1 MADGQLDADVIVVGA
16 GAGGLTAAAYL
27 AAAGRRVTV
36 VDRQSMAGGNTA
48 VFTHEGYEFDIGL
61 HYLGGQAIAQPG
73 VRAVLEP
80 LGIELGYREQDPA
93 GFDTLLFDDMTFAVP
108 KGVEAFRARLHDAF
122 PAERQ
127 AIDRYLSRISAVAEA
142 LELRPPRRAREG
154 PRYAWRAR
162 SAIAA
167 ARTTLGR
174 ELDRLDCSP
183 RLRVVLSWIHGVYG
197 LPPSRVALPMHAA
210 VSLHY
215 LRGSWYP
222 EGGAQVVS
230 DRLVEVIEKHGG
242 QLLLDLEVDRI
253 LVRDGAADGV
263 RLAPGPGGTTPPAE
277 ELHAP
282 VVVSN
287 ADLKRTFL
295 ELVPPQVVPDR
306 LRRRVHRFELPAPL
320 FIVYIVI
327 DRDLRAEG
335 FSNCN
340 WAVIDYDDLESMYA
354 AYARGQLPAQ
364 QGVWITSASLKDPTN
379 PRLCRPG
386 QTNLQLMSVAP
397 ASHAFWDVGENLV
410 AGAGYQ
416 ERKRQLRDRLVSAA
430 ERAIPGL
437 AGAIAYEE
445 TATPIS
451 LERHLGSSGGT
462 SYGIAATPR
471 QFGVLRPG
479 PRTPIAGLFLAG
491 ASTRSGHGV
500 TGTMF
505 GGVEAASAVLGRSA
519 VKAVRT
525 AVSPTRQ
532 PGAERQSALGKA
544 RASP

>member
-1 MADGQLDADVIVVGA
+1 MAGGRPDADVIVVGA

-27 AAAGRRVTV
+27 AALGRKVTV

-48 VFTHEGYEFDIGL
+48 AFTHEDYEFDIGL
-61 HYLGGQAIAQPG
+61 HYLGGRAAAGPAI
-73 VRAVLEP
+73 RAVLEP
-80 LGIELGYREQDPA
+80 LGIDLTYREQDPD
-93 GFDTLLFDDMTFAVP
+93 GFDLLLFDDMAFGVP
-108 KGVEAFRARLHDAF
+108 KGLEAFRGRLHEAF
-122 PAERQ
+122 PRERD
-127 AIDRYLSRISAVAEA
+127 AIDRYLGRIAAVAEQ
-142 LELRPPRRAREG
+142 LELRPPRGMREA

-174 ELDRLDCSP
+174 EFDRLDCSP
-183 RLRVVLSWIHGVYG
+183 RLRIVLSWIHGVYG
-197 LPPSRVALPMHAA
+197 LPPSRVALAMHAA

-215 LRGSWYP
+215 LHGAWYP

-230 DRLVEVIEKHGG
+230 DRMVEVIRERGG
-242 QLLLDLEVDRI
+242 EVLLDLEVDRI
-253 LVRDGAADGV
+253 LVRDGAVDGV
-263 RLAPGPGGTTPPAE
+263 RLTPGPGGTSPPAE

-287 ADLKRTFL
+287 ADLKRTYL
-295 ELVPPQVVPDR
+295 ELLPPEVVSGR
-306 LRRRVHRFELPAPL
+306 LRRRVQGFEMPAPL
-320 FIVYIVI
+320 FIVYLVI

-335 FSNCN
+335 VPNRN
-340 WAVIDYDDLESMYA
+340 WAVIDYDDIESMYA
-354 AYARGQLPAQ
+354 AYARGELSSEQA
-364 QGVWITSASLKDPTN
+364 VWITSASLKDPAN

-397 ASHAFWDVGENLV
+397 ASHAFWDIGEDLD
-410 AGAGYQ
+410 AGPRYQ
-416 ERKRQLRDRLVSAA
+416 ERKRELRDRLVSAA

-437 AGAIAYEE
+437 ADSIAYEE
-445 TATPIS
+445 AATPIS

-471 QFGVLRPG
+471 QFGIRRPG

-491 ASTRSGHGV
+491 ASTRTGHGI

-505 GGVEAASAVLGRSA
+505 GGVEAASAVLERSA
-519 VKAVRT
+519 LKAVRAAGGPAGSADVQET
-525 AVSPTRQ
+525 EGQ
-532 PGAERQSALGKA
+532 PVVGPG
-544 RASP
+544 

>member
-1 MADGQLDADVIVVGA
+1 MTGGRPDADVIVVGA

-27 AAAGRRVTV
+27 AAAGRQVTV

-61 HYLGGQAIAQPG
+61 HYLGGQAIAQPA
-73 VRAVLEP
+73 VRAALEP
-80 LGIELGYREQDPA
+80 LDIELTYREQDPD
-93 GFDTLLFDDMTFAVP
+93 GFDTLLFDDMTFEVP
-108 KGVEAFRARLHDAF
+108 KGVEAFRGRLHEAF
-122 PAERQ
+122 PDERH
-127 AIDRYLSRISAVAEA
+127 AIDRYLARISAVAEA
-142 LELRPPRRAREG
+142 LELRPPRRPREA
-154 PRYAWRAR
+154 PRYAWSAR

-167 ARTTLGR
+167 ARTTLGK
-174 ELDRLDCSP
+174 ELDRRDCSP
-183 RLRVVLSWIHGVYG
+183 RLRAVLTWIHGIYG
-197 LPPSRVALPMHAA
+197 LPPSRVALAMHAV

-215 LRGSWYP
+215 LRGAWYP

-230 DRLVEVIEKHGG
+230 DRLVDVIREHGG

-253 LVRDGAADGV
+253 LVQDGAVDGV
-263 RLAPGPGGTTPPAE
+263 RLRPGPGGTSPPVE

-282 VVVSN
+282 VVISN

-295 ELVPPQVVPDR
+295 ELLAPDVVPGR
-306 LRRRVHRFELPAPL
+306 LRRRVRRFEMAAPL
-320 FIVYIVI
+320 FIVYLVI

-335 FSNCN
+335 MPNRN

-354 AYARGQLPAQ
+354 AYARGQLPSQ
-364 QGVWITSASLKDPTN
+364 QSVWITSASLKDPTN

-386 QTNLQLMSVAP
+386 QTNLQLMSIAP
-397 ASHAFWDVGENLV
+397 ASHAFWDVGEDLV
-410 AGAGYQ
+410 AGPRYQ
-416 ERKRQLRDRLVSAA
+416 ERKHQLRDRLVAAA

-437 AGAIAYEE
+437 AEAIAYEE
-445 TATPIS
+445 AATPIS

-471 QFGVLRPG
+471 QFGIPRPG
-479 PRTPIAGLFLAG
+479 PRTPIDGLFLAG
-491 ASTRSGHGV
+491 ASTRSGHGI

-519 VKAVRT
+519 LKAAKSIT
-525 AVSPTRQ
+525 I
-532 PGAERQSALGKA
+532 
-544 RASP
+544 